1 MHTLNRKNS
10 GKSPFH
16 TSSKAAG
23 VALATLLFAAL
34 FGFNRF
40 SITAAASAPSVSTST
55 SSSLQGQID
64 ANNQQIAILN
74 QEIATYQAELQQ
86 IGSDKRTLQ
95 QAINALDLQK
105 RELEAQVYLT
115 QRQINTTQLQIQQ
128 LGGAITNTQQTIA
141 MDKAVLAEELRN
153 MQVNDSQPLIEQL
166 LSAGGLQQAVSD
178 LNTTMEIQQGMQGN
192 IQSLGTQENVLT
204 TSQNLSKQ
212 KQASLSVQKTS
223 LVTQQ
228 QSLVATEHAKTQL
241 LAETNAKQST
251 YEKLLAEAQAELA
264 SFSAFTQNA
273 GGSKLLGNQTVCDA
287 WGCYYNQRDTAWGSD
302 SLNGTKYNLAS
313 DGCLITAMA
322 MMMTHYG
329 YRNVTPVTIN
339 SNPSNFAAY
348 YPAYLLFTIHADG
361 VAATRISS
369 YINSTLATGNP
380 VVVGLHAYGGTHYVV
395 LVARQGS
402 DYIMKDPYVA
412 NGNDIPF
419 SSHYSMREIFGVTK
433 VVIS

>member
-1 MHTLNRKNS
+1 MHTLNRKKP
-10 GKSPFH
+10 GKFPFY
-16 TSSKAAG
+16 TGSKAAG
-23 VALATLLFAAL
+23 AAAAVLIFAAL
-34 FGFNRF
+34 FGFNRL
-40 SITAAASAPSVSTST
+40 SISAAAAAPATSTST
-55 SSSLQGQID
+55 TSSLQGQID

-95 QAINALDLQK
+95 QAINALDLQR
-105 RELEAQVYLT
+105 RELEAHVYLT
-115 QRQINTTQLQIQQ
+115 QRQIDTTQLQIQQ
-128 LGGAITNTQQTIA
+128 LGGAISNTQQTIT
-141 MDKAVLAEELRN
+141 MDKAALAKEIRD
-153 MQVNDSQPLIEQL
+153 MQENDSQSLIEQL
-166 LSAGGLQQAVSD
+166 LSAGGLQQAVND
-178 LNTTMEIQQGMQGN
+178 LNTTMEVQQGIQGN
-192 IQSLGTQENVLT
+192 IQSLATQENSLT
-204 TSQNLSKQ
+204 TSQALSKQ
-212 KQASLSVQKTS
+212 KQASLSAQKTD

-264 SFSAFTQNA
+264 SFSTFTQNA
-273 GGSKLLGNQTVCDA
+273 GGSKLLGNQTVCDS

-361 VAATRISS
+361 VSATRISS

-395 LVARQGS
+395 LVGRQGNN
-402 DYIMKDPYVA
+402 YIMKDPYVA

-433 VVIS
+433 VVVS

>member
-1 MHTLNRKNS
+1 MHTPNRKNS
-10 GKSPFH
+10 GKSPFYAGP
-16 TSSKAAG
+16 KAAG
-23 VALATLLFAAL
+23 AVTAAL
-34 FGFNRF
+34 IFTALFVFARF
-40 SITAAASAPSVSTST
+40 SISAAATIPAVSASTV
-55 SSSLQGQID
+55 SSLQGQID
-64 ANNQQIAILN
+64 ANNQQIAIFN

-95 QAINALDLQK
+95 QAINALDLQR

-128 LGGAITNTQQTIA
+128 LGGAISNTQQTITI
-141 MDKAVLAEELRN
+141 DKVALAKEIRDIQE
-153 MQVNDSQPLIEQL
+153 NDSQSLIEQL

-178 LNTTMEIQQGMQGN
+178 LNTTMEVQQGIQGN
-192 IQSLGTQENVLT
+192 IQSLATQKNSLT
-204 TSQNLSKQ
+204 TSQDLSKQ
-212 KQASLSVQKTS
+212 KQVSLSAQKTD

-241 LAETNAKQST
+241 LAETNDKQSA
-251 YEKLLAEAQAELA
+251 YEKLLTEAQVELA
-264 SFSAFTQNA
+264 SISTFTQNA
-273 GGSKLLGNQTVCDA
+273 GGSKLLGNQTVCDS

-302 SLNGTKYNLAS
+302 SLNGTRYNLAS
-313 DGCLITAMA
+313 DGCLVTAMA

-329 YRNVTPVTIN
+329 YRGVTPVTIN

-361 VAATRISS
+361 VSATRISS

-380 VVVGLHAYGGTHYVV
+380 VIVGLHAYGGTHYVV
-395 LVARQGS
+395 LVGRQGN

-419 SSHYSMREIFGVTK
+419 SSHYSMREIFDVTK
-433 VVIS
+433 VVVS